1 MEKLEA
7 KLKSL
12 TEKYDSLERE
22 RNRVNS
28 IASNLCNESLEIQH
42 EIRLI
47 HDEMRILSGE
57 IDEDVKIC
65 LFEDLNRIDKLHSIY
80 KYRAGEIFTLTLNYD
95 ESIKRPYNFKINT
108 PSLYQCYIEITTR
121 SKMICDVIRKSFNND
136 EGSCCSTEK
145 SDVYKMN
152 ETTWVTDTDG
162 GRCCTFF
169 KYDAEIAKSLLCPE
183 FDEKTSRDRESI
195 DRRYHL
201 DQYDT

>member
-1 MEKLEA
+1 MEKLEG

-22 RNRVNS
+22 LNKVNS
-28 IASNLCNESLEIQH
+28 IASNLSDESLEIQH

-47 HDEMRILSGE
+47 HDQMRILSGE
-57 IDEDVKIC
+57 IDENVKIC

-95 ESIKRPYNFKINT
+95 ESIKRPYDFKINT
-108 PSLYQCYIEITTR
+108 PSLYQCNIEITTR
-121 SKMICDVIRKSFNND
+121 SKMICDVIRKSFNN
-136 EGSCCSTEK
+136 EGGSCCSTQK
-145 SDVYKMN
+145 SEVYKMN
-152 ETTWVTDTDG
+152 ETMWVTDGD
-162 GRCCTFF
+162 RCCTSFV
-169 KYDAEIAKSLLCPE
+169 YDAQIAKSLLCPE
-183 FDEKTSRDRESI
+183 FDEKTSRDRDSI